1 MTGLSAFAHPHKT
14 LSGAVALIIRGAF
27 RAEASSG
34 TSPLYPPTD
43 RIYKSSF
50 LYVPTEQ
57 LGIKPYDIP
66 SLKKLLSLI
75 LLPCFKTKTVT

>member
-14 LSGAVALIIRGAF
+14 LFGAVALIIHGAF

-43 RIYKSSF
+43 GFYKSSF

-57 LGIKPYDIP
+57 LSIKPYDIP
-66 SLKKLLSLI
+66 PPKKTLESHSIAL
-75 LLPCFKTKTVT
+75 F